1 MSLQLLEELGHNH
14 GVFSAGNTDTEIV
27 PFLNQLKIVDGFS
40 KGGKNGFFEFFS
52 QAFFNLFPSFLFGSG
67 FDFHKNILSVAA
79 A

>member
-1 MSLQLLEELGHNH
+1 MPLQLLKELGHNH
-14 GVFSAGNTDTEIV
+14 RVLSAGNTDTEIV

-40 KGGKNGFFEFFS
+40 KRSENRFFKFFS
-52 QAFFNLFPSFLFGSG
+52 QAFFNLFPSFFFGSG